1 MQKELSYA
9 ICVITKAI
17 QNSNWQSILL
27 HTTVRN
33 HSNAINV
40 TSLAIVKTVS
50 IIISKM
56 FTHRKNS
63 NAINVIMKHIR
74 IHFWRI
80 IKCRSIQWNDLT
92 NAINVIMLVQHQAYY
107 QHIRMVFKFYDSNTH
122 KKFSPNL
129 YLKTYDRKFIRLNLT
144 LYVLFVPRASK
155 PPDDWEFICKLTLVI
170 NHLYV
175 STVTSDSWQETNWG
189 NIFEFTLE
197 KSLSNVLTVIMLVF
211 RGAIWRNI

>member
-1 MQKELSYA
+1 MPRKVSNA
-9 ICVITKAI
+9 IYVTTNAI
-17 QNSNWQSILL
+17 RNTHWQSILQ
-27 HTTVRN
+27 HTTVRS
-33 HSNAINV
+33 HSNVINV
-40 TSLAIVKTVS
+40 TLLVILKTVS
-50 IIISKM
+50 IPISKV
-56 FTHRKNS
+56 FTCRKNS

-92 NAINVIMLVQHQAYY
+92 NAINVIMLVQLQACYL
-107 QHIRMVFKFYDSNTH
+107 HIRRVFKFYDSNTPT
-122 KKFSPNL
+122 KFSPNL

-211 RGAIWRNI
+211 REEI